1 MLGEALR
8 SRDPF
13 GPVLVHELDDHH
25 RRSIALARAELVDAH
40 IAALAVFKPLGN
52 LAEEPAQNL
61 RVLHV
66 TGRQPPRIEV
76 AAPGQ
81 RDQLLRLGPDGFG
94 PGLGGADFIVSQK
107 FLRQI
112 AKQGF
117 ALARIAT
124 EFSTCYSMSHF

>member
-1 MLGEALR
+1 ME
-8 SRDPF
+8 
-13 GPVLVHELDDHH
+13 
-25 RRSIALARAELVDAH
+25 I
-40 IAALAVFKPLGN
+40 
-52 LAEEPAQNL
+52 
-61 RVLHV
+61 
-66 TGRQPPRIEV
+66 

-81 RDQLLRLGPDGFG
+81 RDQPLRLGPDGLG

-124 EFSTCYSMSHF
+124 EFSTS